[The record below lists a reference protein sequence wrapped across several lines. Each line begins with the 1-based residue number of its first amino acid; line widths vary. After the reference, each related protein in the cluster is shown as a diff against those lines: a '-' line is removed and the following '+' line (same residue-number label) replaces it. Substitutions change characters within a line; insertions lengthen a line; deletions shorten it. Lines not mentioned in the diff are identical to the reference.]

1 VYAAVEL
8 METMPITF
16 INVSGRSTEEIFALA
31 RRWVVQKVG
40 LDSFGNA
47 NDALMIYDYI
57 QTTSASDIGK
67 DQQEYQT
74 LGFLTKAIH
83 NFVVEHDISCMAF
96 VQLNRSGI
104 SVDDLSAVSGSDR
117 ISQIGTS
124 VSFFKEKG
132 EEEVAQDGKDNG
144 NRRINIAKARH
155 GAGLPNDYINLQLHG
170 GISKIVEIGTRNS
183 ISRTKKGNE
192 FETQPE
198 QREF

>member
-1 VYAAVEL
+1 
-8 METMPITF
+8 
-16 INVSGRSTEEIFALA
+16 
-31 RRWVVQKVG
+31 
-40 LDSFGNA
+40 
-47 NDALMIYDYI
+47 MIYDYI